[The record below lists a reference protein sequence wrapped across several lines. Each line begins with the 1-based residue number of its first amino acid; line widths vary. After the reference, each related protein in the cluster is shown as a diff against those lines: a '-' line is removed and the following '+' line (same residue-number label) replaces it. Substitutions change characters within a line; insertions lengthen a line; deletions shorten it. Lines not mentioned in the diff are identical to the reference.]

1 MESRENHAFQ
11 TFAICT
17 HIPKCYANPMTQTLT
32 KPAQTADPIFDL
44 IDLEHQRQRDGLEL
58 IASENFTSAAVRQAV
73 GSILTNKYAEGYPGK
88 RWYGGCQ
95 VVDQIEQIAIDRAK
109 ELFGAAWANVQPH
122 SGSSA
127 NLAVYMALLKPG
139 DTVLGMDLSHG
150 GHLTHGNPV
159 NFSGLNYNIVGYKV
173 REDTYLIDM
182 DNVRTLALEHKPKMI
197 IAGASA
203 YSRIID
209 FAAFRAI
216 ADEVGAYLFADIA
229 HIAGLVAAGLHPTSI
244 PHAHIT
250 ATTTHK
256 TLRGPRAGLLLSNDL
271 EIGAKID
278 RSVFPGSQG
287 GPLEHV
293 IAGKAIAFAEA
304 LQPEFKVYAAQ
315 IIKNAQVL
323 ANEFI
328 KLGYRVISGGTDNH
342 MFVLDLRPLGI
353 NGTKASKMLD
363 AAHITISKSTLPYD
377 TEKILHGGG
386 IRIGTPAVTTRGMT
400 ENDMSTI
407 ANLIDRTLKG
417 EDPEAVKAEVKAFA
431 SRFALP

>member
-1 MESRENHAFQ
+1 
-11 TFAICT
+11 
-17 HIPKCYANPMTQTLT
+17 MTQTLT
-32 KPAQTADPIFDL
+32 KPAQTKDPIFDL
-44 IDLEHQRQRDGLEL
+44 IELEHARQRDGLEL

-73 GSILTNKYAEGYPGK
+73 GSILTNKYPEGYPGK

-95 VVDQIEQIAIDRAK
+95 VVDQIEQLAIDRAK

-173 REDTYLIDM
+173 REDTERIDM
-182 DNVRTLALEHKPKMI
+182 DNVRALALEFKPKMI

-203 YSRIID
+203 YSRTID

-229 HIAGLVAAGLHPTSI
+229 HIAGLVAAGVHPTSI
-244 PHAHIT
+244 PHAHVT

-323 ANEFI
+323 ANEFV

-363 AAHITISKSTLPYD
+363 AAHITISKSTLPFD

-400 ENDMSTI
+400 EADMSTI

-417 EDPEAVKAEVKAFA
+417 EDPEMIKAEVHAFA
-431 SRFALP
+431 SRFVLP

>member
-1 MESRENHAFQ
+1 
-11 TFAICT
+11 
-17 HIPKCYANPMTQTLT
+17 MTQTLF
-32 KPAQTADPIFDL
+32 KPAQTKDPIFDL
-44 IDLEHQRQRDGLEL
+44 IELEHERQREGLEL

-95 VVDQIEQIAIDRAK
+95 VVDQIEQLAIDRAK

-173 REDTYLIDM
+173 REDTERIDM
-182 DNVRTLALEHKPKMI
+182 DSVRALALDHKPKMI

-203 YSRIID
+203 YSRTID

-229 HIAGLVAAGLHPTSI
+229 HIAGLVAAGVHPTSI
-244 PHAHIT
+244 PHAHVT

-323 ANEFI
+323 ANEFVN
-328 KLGYRVISGGTDNH
+328 LGYRVISGGTDNH

-400 ENDMSTI
+400 ESDMSTI

-417 EDPEAVKAEVKAFA
+417 EDPEVVKSEVHAFA
-431 SRFALP
+431 TRFVLP